1 MQITP
6 LMRFALLAF
15 FLLLLAMSSMVS
27 QGCKHRPI
35 VDVEIPPDDTTSNP
49 VVHPCHPDTVYFEL
63 QVLPLLVSNCA
74 MPGCH
79 SAVYPADGVNLT
91 SYLQVMATADIK
103 PGKLD
108 GKLWDMITESD
119 PKDRMP
125 PPPNPPLSPDQIQI
139 IRTWLLQGA
148 QNRTCTPDNT
158 QCDTLNM
165 SFAGHIQPVLQQYC
179 TGCHGG
185 SIPQAGINLSNFTG
199 VSAVIPGNRL
209 LGAVKHQSGFKP
221 MPPAG
226 NPLPDCRVRQ
236 LEAWINQGAKNN

>member
-1 MQITP
+1 
-6 LMRFALLAF
+6 MR
-15 FLLLLAMSSMVS
+15 LLLQSVLLILLVLVILLPS
-27 QGCKHRPI
+27 GCKHRPI
-35 VDVEIPPDDTTSNP
+35 VDVDMPPDDTTNNP

-79 SAVYPADGVNLT
+79 SATNPADGVNLT
-91 SYLQVMATADIK
+91 SYQQVMATADIK

-108 GKLWDMITESD
+108 GDLWERISDSD
-119 PKDRMP
+119 PDDRMP
-125 PPPNPPLSPDQIQI
+125 PPPHPPLTPQQIQL

-148 QNRTCTPDNT
+148 QNLTCTPDNSN
-158 QCDTLNM
+158 CDTLNM
-165 SFAGHIQPVLQQYC
+165 SFTAHVQPILQQYC

-185 SIPQAGINLSNFTG
+185 SFPQASINLSNFSG

-209 LGAVKHQSGFKP
+209 LGAIRQEPGFKA

-236 LEAWINQGAKNN
+236 IQAWINQGAKNN